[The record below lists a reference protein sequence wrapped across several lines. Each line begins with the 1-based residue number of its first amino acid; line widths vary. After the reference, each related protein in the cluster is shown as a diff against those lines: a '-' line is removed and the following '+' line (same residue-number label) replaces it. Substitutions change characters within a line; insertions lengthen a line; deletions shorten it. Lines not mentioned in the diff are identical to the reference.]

1 MLKVIIKLLALTI
14 HFLIRSPSSEREENI
29 LQQRKS
35 SRQAANQTQYQTFA
49 PRRANSGNMIPP
61 AGHMYRSYSQDTN
74 IAAVELE
81 LPTLTKGSHS
91 ETCLDNANQ
100 NSPTQR
106 SLPNMRQ
113 REKGAQQSY
122 QAPDDDV
129 CSTDSSIV
137 DDEIKRRR
145 RKIHFPPFSK
155 KSRSKD

>member
-1 MLKVIIKLLALTI
+1 
-14 HFLIRSPSSEREENI
+14 
-29 LQQRKS
+29 
-35 SRQAANQTQYQTFA
+35 
-49 PRRANSGNMIPP
+49 MIPP

-74 IAAVELE
+74 IASVELE

-113 REKGAQQSY
+113 REKGAQQLREQQSF

-155 KSRSKD
+155 KSRAKD